1 MMGRQSVDTT
11 PNDENSTRN
20 MAANAPALATADMN
34 PVTGDGA
41 PW

>member
-1 MMGRQSVDTT
+1 MGRQSFVTT
-11 PNDENSTRN
+11 PKDETSTLS
-20 MAANAPALATADMN
+20 MAANAPALATAAMN